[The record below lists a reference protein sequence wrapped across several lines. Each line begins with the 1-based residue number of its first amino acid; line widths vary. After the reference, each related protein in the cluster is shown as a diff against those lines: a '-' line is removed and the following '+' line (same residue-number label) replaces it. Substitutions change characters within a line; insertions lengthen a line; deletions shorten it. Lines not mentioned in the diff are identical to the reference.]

1 MKLGPLNSILVVQL
15 FVLINPVGS
24 VPFLVAAD
32 RQRMN
37 VPRMAATATLVAFV
51 IAVVITLVGP
61 YLFRAFGITLD
72 SLRVAGGIV
81 LLLLGL
87 ETIRQNDGSKN
98 HVTQTDTLISIM
110 ASPMMTG
117 PATISFISVK
127 TFDLGRTTV
136 LANVLVAFVL
146 IGIVFVAGSYMIR
159 RINERIISIAS
170 RVLGLFLT
178 AVAIEMMAQGLN
190 GLLKQ

>member
-1 MKLGPLNSILVVQL
+1 MKLGPVDMMFVVQL
-15 FVLINPVGS
+15 FVLIDPVGA

-37 VPRMAATATLVAFV
+37 VPRMAAAATLMAFA

-81 LLLLGL
+81 LLLLGI
-87 ETIRQNDGSKN
+87 ETIRQKGASKE
-98 HVTQTDTLISIM
+98 HVSEADTLISLM
-110 ASPMMTG
+110 ASPTLTG

-127 TFDLGRTTV
+127 TYDLGRTAV
-136 LANVLVAFVL
+136 LANILVAFIL

-159 RINERIISIAS
+159 RINQRIIGIAT

-190 GLLKQ
+190 GLLRQ